1 MLYMHI
7 GKMLEEQ
14 LLVEKT
20 RSQRIQANAINTIN
34 QITYDGYN
42 MITLRNSL
50 LGFQSDLPLL
60 STNDQTSTDLPPLPT
75 TTSTITAS
83 NVLPLPTPSVVND
96 TTNAKAITTIDVS
109 YQPSDQHTLTS
120 HPASDPAP
128 IQNQDSNPTST
139 TGQADIAT
147 IIDSTIPAK
156 QHNTNTTH
164 THPINSPHNEVI
176 DPDTDNILTNPP
188 ETNTVLDQL
197 TALYEVQQRLITRLN
212 DLERGSK
219 GQNYDPQLSDNK
231 ANDNYD
237 SRDRNSSVEQQV
249 VIYNDTNDNT
259 TTAAHGDDKSTTAAV
274 KWASTSGSNNSGN
287 SSSGSS
293 SIIKAVID
301 KNNNRDTNI
310 NNNNN
315 NDDDDEMRY
324 TFKDSNNN
332 NDQST
337 SEGHNYD
344 PFLSDDI
351 TVTKRS
357 LTRRRS
363 RYNIYIRICLDIF
376 LICTVYTYGTHSM
389 V

>member
-1 MLYMHI
+1 MYI

-14 LLVEKT
+14 LLVERT
-20 RSQRIQANAINTIN
+20 RSQHIHTNALNTIN

-60 STNDQTSTDLPPLPT
+60 STNDQTSTDPWAPPTSTAITSNILPLSTPSLLNDATNADALPT
-75 TTSTITAS
+75 T
-83 NVLPLPTPSVVND
+83 
-96 TTNAKAITTIDVS
+96 DVS
-109 YQPSDQHTLTS
+109 NCPSDQHTLTS
-120 HPASDPAP
+120 DPAP
-128 IQNQDSNPTST
+128 ILNQGLTPTT
-139 TGQADIAT
+139 EHADNTADI
-147 IIDSTIPAK
+147 DHTIPTHHTT

-164 THPINSPHNEVI
+164 SHPINTPSKEII
-176 DPDTDNILTNPP
+176 DPDSQTLTNPP
-188 ETNTVLDQL
+188 ETNTILDQL

-212 DLERGSK
+212 DLESGSI
-219 GQNYDPQLSDNK
+219 GQNYDPSIIKNNAKDS
-231 ANDNYD
+231 NYD
-237 SRDRNSSVEQQV
+237 SRGSNSYDEQQV
-249 VIYNDTNDNT
+249 VIYDRTNNNT
-259 TTAAHGDDKSTTAAV
+259 MTGHVDGKSTNAAV
-274 KWASTSGSNNSGN
+274 KWASTSATSGN
-287 SSSGSS
+287 KS

-324 TFKDSNNN
+324 TFKGSNNN

-337 SEGHNYD
+337 SEGHNSD
-344 PFLSDDI
+344 PFLTDDI

-363 RYNIYIRICLDIF
+363 RYSIYIRICLDIF